1 MKRRWVL
8 LGGIIISLVVLAAL
22 IPSMQNPEIYKKTPA
37 EYATRFHTDP
47 GLYAKSDL
55 NSSESSFLLMQDML
69 DITGQLT
76 LNLQISDPESAA
88 EDLARYRGLFGS
100 MDKLIVK
107 IEMNQS
113 DLEDYLATHKDN
125 EKILSQLLN
134 ETQDL
139 SRLKELEIQF
149 TDQENPGSLISVIYQ
164 ESAIRNRISELNKR
178 YRANREVV
186 NTTASKYGLNTADY
200 VASVENFA
208 AIVEKE
214 TKDQVAL
221 DTQVTEIKKAI
232 AKQTKDSLTM
242 ELFPLEARYGDQV
255 TIRGL
260 LNSAKNRLQSVT
272 MNIDNRD
279 SAETITGFS
288 GEYEFHYLINQIT
301 SGRHTVY
308 VSGNGIFSDPGSFTV
323 IPVNSVTT
331 LMVPAATDQPSV
343 NISGSINTT
352 QGIPV
357 PDAPVTIAWDRT
369 NTTGTTTG
377 ADGKYTTLITLPNGN
392 HTIQAIF
399 QGTGYPVNPS
409 RSQVSKISVKYKEP
423 AKQKTFPWLP
433 LTVLSGALVISSGVA
448 VLYLR
453 RRKISSLIS
462 PARIETADG
471 DIKVMTVLEERPITE
486 DADQEDP
493 EIQPGPFKGG
503 FEQKNKES
511 GFQNVAYDRYWE
523 IITLVHANIPL
534 SFARSLTTRE
544 VVASCQG
551 KSYYPLLQKV
561 VAFYEWLRYGPG
573 PLTGEDEAR
582 FMDES
587 ADVIDWIRGDE
598 HS

>member
-288 GEYEFHYLINQIT
+288 GE
-301 SGRHTVY
+301 
-308 VSGNGIFSDPGSFTV
+308 
-323 IPVNSVTT
+323 
-331 LMVPAATDQPSV
+331 
-343 NISGSINTT
+343 
-352 QGIPV
+352 
-357 PDAPVTIAWDRT
+357 
-369 NTTGTTTG
+369 
-377 ADGKYTTLITLPNGN
+377 
-392 HTIQAIF
+392 
-399 QGTGYPVNPS
+399 
-409 RSQVSKISVKYKEP
+409 
-423 AKQKTFPWLP
+423 
-433 LTVLSGALVISSGVA
+433 
-448 VLYLR
+448 
-453 RRKISSLIS
+453 
-462 PARIETADG
+462 
-471 DIKVMTVLEERPITE
+471 
-486 DADQEDP
+486 
-493 EIQPGPFKGG
+493 
-503 FEQKNKES
+503 
-511 GFQNVAYDRYWE
+511 
-523 IITLVHANIPL
+523 
-534 SFARSLTTRE
+534 
-544 VVASCQG
+544 
-551 KSYYPLLQKV
+551 
-561 VAFYEWLRYGPG
+561 
-573 PLTGEDEAR
+573 
-582 FMDES
+582 
-587 ADVIDWIRGDE
+587 
-598 HS
+598 